1 MLRRKNITG
10 LCIAHHVEPHLRGC
24 MNAGLLGLH
33 ISLRLSP
40 GGSAFPV
47 DPLEGWRRD
56 ADDRL
61 KNQKGF
67 MLDSPAADDVSTSTT
82 ITISRHNHKHIHH
95 HKHHDRHYSSGGC
108 PVCFE
113 QYRSDESGL
122 RVPRILTSCGH
133 TVCHGCIASALKA
146 VRMKGDVK
154 TFECPTCAAVTE
166 VMKGAAD
173 TLLQSQRPPPQPP
186 AQATVQ
192 KKNGGRR
199 RRPQSAGPSVGSAG
213 RTVAAHGH
221 AGERATPTP
230 PSAAKHATVIDAD
243 PVLGGLTEVT
253 SAAQLRD
260 RVRQK
265 ELTEA
270 AKTKTAARDR
280 RS

>member
-1 MLRRKNITG
+1 
-10 LCIAHHVEPHLRGC
+10 

-154 TFECPTCAAVTE
+154 KFECPTCAEITE
-166 VMKGAAD
+166 VKKGVAD

-199 RRPQSAGPSVGSAG
+199 RRPHSAGPSVGSAG

-221 AGERATPTP
+221 AGGRATPTP
-230 PSAAKHATVIDAD
+230 PSAAKHAPVADSTLLMRRATVIDAD

-253 SAAQLRD
+253 SAAQLRN

-270 AKTKTAARDR
+270 AKTAARDR